1 MSWGLDWLELEPDAD
16 ERAIKRAYAK
26 RLRSTRPDEDPA
38 GFQQLHEAYQAALD
52 WAQYR
57 AQWDAEDN
65 GDDADGAHALA
76 TADALPTVQEPLEP
90 LHDASASLHLP
101 QERPAVD
108 MPPADRA
115 PLPVPALDVEQIARE
130 LVDKAAGTL
139 PDVLSQW
146 LQDHP
151 SLWSLNEKPRIG
163 EAVLHRL
170 AWANSP
176 VHENSFD
183 ALSACFGWN
192 ELGSSVDPL
201 ELDECR
207 SRLQG
212 LWLYHHEEAD
222 DPTVFREPV
231 RQYSE
236 PTDDDPNLAR
246 LRRPWNRLRALLS
259 ASLPGR
265 AHDMGEFIAR
275 LRVKER
281 NPPLQPRQ
289 IAFWQ
294 ALCRSNEVNGPKMQ
308 LALFRSVVLAVGFSG
323 FMLMLGLADGAAG
336 GQHGYWSYNGPA
348 LAGGITL
355 LLCGT
360 VLMPLWGFV
369 LWQVGSE
376 HPRGRAWIV
385 RLFAIPLL
393 ALVAWWVL
401 QTADARPLGVVL
413 AWLLAALALVRLL
426 ARGKFQNAFR
436 PWMFGLFFFAA
447 PMFRYIIDVMAVG
460 EIAVG
465 TALLLWVVDAAGQVP
480 QAHARRQR

>member
-1 MSWGLDWLELEPDAD
+1 MSWGLEWLELEPDAD

-57 AQWDAEDN
+57 VQWDVEESA
-65 GDDADGAHALA
+65 GDGDKPHALA
-76 TADALPTVQEPLEP
+76 NTDAPPIRQEPLAP
-90 LHDASASLHLP
+90 LHDATASLRMPH
-101 QERPAVD
+101 ERTAMD
-108 MPPADRA
+108 TPPADRA
-115 PLPVPALDVEQIARE
+115 PLPDPALDVEQIAHDM
-130 LVDKAAGTL
+130 VDAAAEAS
-139 PDVLSQW
+139 PDVLAHW
-146 LQDHP
+146 LLDHP
-151 SLWSLNEKPRIG
+151 ALWSLSEKPRIG
-163 EAVLHRL
+163 EAVLECL
-170 AWANSP
+170 AWTKLP
-176 VHENSFD
+176 IHEDSFD

-192 ELGSSVDPL
+192 ELGSGVDPL

-207 SRLQG
+207 SRLHG
-212 LWLYHHEEAD
+212 LWRYHHEDAA

-236 PTDDDPNLAR
+236 PTEDDPNLER

-336 GQHGYWSYNGPA
+336 GNRGYWSYNEPA

-376 HPRGRAWIV
+376 HPRRRAWIV

-401 QTADARPLGVVL
+401 QTAEARPVGVVL
-413 AWLLAALALVRLL
+413 AWLLAALAFVRLL
-426 ARGKFQNAFR
+426 ARGKFQSAFR

-480 QAHARRQR
+480 LAHARKQR